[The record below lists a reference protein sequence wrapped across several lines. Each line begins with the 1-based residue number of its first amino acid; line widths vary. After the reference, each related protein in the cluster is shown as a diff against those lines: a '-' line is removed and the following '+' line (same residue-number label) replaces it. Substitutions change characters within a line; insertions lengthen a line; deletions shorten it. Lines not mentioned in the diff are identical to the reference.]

1 MATQTQASLS
11 TAAPPPSFHVI
22 REQRPKPQL
31 KSLPVGRDSHGR
43 SPFLLSLQSPHATYK
58 KASPKPSSPAAQ
70 LLESITPR
78 LTWKPAA
85 SPRSQSSIGVE
96 EKTAMESPL
105 PLEKKREELVSHLER
120 CLQAGGGQD
129 KKEVLSMSKE
139 GGQPIGCESSVACVD
154 SPTARALYRAF
165 PQSFPIRYPQPEAVF
180 SALQSRKADRA
191 LLPVE
196 NSLDGTVHR
205 TYDLLLRYRLHI
217 VGELIQSQNLQ
228 VPVISCTDVD
238 TVTSR
243 FWVLARDPIFPRD
256 ERCFTTTV
264 ALVLSDGLGAL
275 HKVMAAFAFR
285 GIEVTK
291 VESRPWRQQP
301 LRAGSVGQEGVSYF
315 QYVVYIDF
323 QGSTASRSAQN
334 ALSQL
339 QEHSS
344 FMRVLGSYPTFH
356 TCMTKQTGPRTP
368 LASPTPIFVTA

>member
-1 MATQTQASLS
+1 
-11 TAAPPPSFHVI
+11 
-22 REQRPKPQL
+22 
-31 KSLPVGRDSHGR
+31 
-43 SPFLLSLQSPHATYK
+43 
-58 KASPKPSSPAAQ
+58 
-70 LLESITPR
+70 
-78 LTWKPAA
+78 
-85 SPRSQSSIGVE
+85 
-96 EKTAMESPL
+96 
-105 PLEKKREELVSHLER
+105 
-120 CLQAGGGQD
+120 
-129 KKEVLSMSKE
+129 MSKE
-139 GGQPIGCESSVACVD
+139 AGQPIGCESSVACVD

-165 PQSFPIRYPQPEAVF
+165 PQTFPIRYPQPEAVF
-180 SALQSRKADRA
+180 SALESRKADRA

-217 VGELIQSQNLQ
+217 VGELIQCQNLQ

-243 FWVLARDPIFPRD
+243 FWVLARDPIVPRD

-301 LRAGSVGQEGVSYF
+301 LRAGSVVSCF

-344 FMRVLGSYPTFH
+344 FMRVLGSYPTIH
-356 TCMTKQTGPRTP
+356 TCRTPKTKQTGAMTA